1 MNIDDTVLVIEGPYK
16 GTIGKVARIEG
27 DKYVIVEDGQ
37 LFGFYADV
45 NSVEYVNPEYMSEMA
60 TVARIP
66 ATNKRS
72 ALRIEVNPD
81 RKRKG
86 DPYFKVMDTMGYDKK
101 KSRVCRLHFLDSGME
116 FHTGDGLLTWDIT
129 NRDIKEIIKALK
141 MEHEDFPEYTNW
153 QMACY
158 LWNMEYGFDINRQSY
173 FNGEYDDK
181 YKDHPSY
188 VPSTQEIPD
197 TWSKEETE

>member
-101 KSRVCRLHFLDSGME
+101 KSRVCRLHFFDAGME

-158 LWNMEYGFDINRQSY
+158 LWNMEYGIW
-173 FNGEYDDK
+173 
-181 YKDHPSY
+181 
-188 VPSTQEIPD
+188 I
-197 TWSKEETE
+197 